1 MHPVEKMNLHQCF
14 LIQYLALLMFVAH
27 VSNSLIKS
35 LQPYFCF
42 LKICIWPVVLYGH
55 DTWTMNKGDVKCM
68 RGFEKWR
75 YWRLTSASQIEKVTN
90 ESVLENVM
98 EKNCRLEIIQIRRLS
113 WLGLILRDEEIPGEC
128 WRVGYWARE
137 VGGDQERHFKR

>member
-1 MHPVEKMNLHQCF
+1 MK
-14 LIQYLALLMFVAH
+14 
-27 VSNSLIKS
+27 
-35 LQPYFCF
+35 
-42 LKICIWPVVLYGH
+42 
-55 DTWTMNKGDVKCM
+55 
-68 RGFEKWR
+68 GFEKWR

-137 VGGDQERHFKR
+137 VGGDQ